1 MSCYSHLTIEEREKL
16 YAFTQFPEKMSIRKM
31 AGLIGR
37 SPSTVSRELRRN
49 KGCLPSQA
57 QKQYLERR
65 KKCVRKA
72 ILSNPDLHEQ
82 VHFFLGYLYWSPEE
96 IANRF
101 RMEGKYRVSTSTI
114 YRALDNGVLQDTLR
128 FYLRIKYKKIGK
140 AKKPVRSCFKHSIED
155 RPKAADNR
163 SEIGHWEGDTI
174 VGHKSKTVIA
184 TLVDRKTRYLVS
196 GRVESKEADKIRKVV
211 VGLLRNTTTKSITFD
226 QGTEFAE
233 GAKMETELKTKVYYA
248 HPHSPWERPT
258 NENTNGLLRQFIPK
272 RSDLEKVSDEDL
284 KRYVALLNL
293 RPRKCLNWSTPY
305 EEFSQNVLHF
315 T

>member
-37 SPSTVSRELRRN
+37 SPSTVSRELQRN

-82 VHFFLGYLYWSPEE
+82 VHFFLGYLFWSPEE

-128 FYLRIKYKKIGK
+128 FYLRIKYK
-140 AKKPVRSCFKHSIED
+140 R
-155 RPKAADNR
+155 
-163 SEIGHWEGDTI
+163 
-174 VGHKSKTVIA
+174 
-184 TLVDRKTRYLVS
+184 S
-196 GRVESKEADKIRKVV
+196 GRQKNLS
-211 VGLLRNTTTKSITFD
+211 G
-226 QGTEFAE
+226 
-233 GAKMETELKTKVYYA
+233 
-248 HPHSPWERPT
+248 
-258 NENTNGLLRQFIPK
+258 
-272 RSDLEKVSDEDL
+272 
-284 KRYVALLNL
+284 VAL
-293 RPRKCLNWSTPY
+293 STLSRTGPKLPTTGVRLATGRGIP
-305 EEFSQNVLHF
+305 SSDIRARL
-315 T
+315 